1 VVLVLLE
8 PTYLVTRQ
16 AATASDSLL
25 SSATVE
31 VEHDAAAEC
40 WQHIE
45 GCAGVAM
52 HFMQLHHSFNVSL
65 ENSLNLLT
73 AAHSEYCAECVLAMH
88 DGSRL
93 C

>member
-1 VVLVLLE
+1 VAVQ
-8 PTYLVTRQ
+8 P
-16 AATASDSLL
+16 A

-31 VEHDAAAEC
+31 VQHAAAAEC

-45 GCAGVAM
+45 GRAGVTM
-52 HFMQLHHSFNVSL
+52 HFTQLHHSFNVSL
-65 ENSLNLLT
+65 EISSCNLLT
-73 AAHSEYCAECVLAMH
+73 AAHSEYSAECVLAMH